1 MKATEI
7 VNQIKSVLGME
18 LSQEEKVKLAT
29 MKLDNGTEIEAEA
42 FEVGQQVFIKNEDG
56 ESIPLPVGDY
66 ILEDGQSLKVESEG
80 VIESIGEKEEEEE
93 EEVEAKEESTDEA
106 PEDNQEQPEEVV
118 AEEEKEEMNYATKEE
133 LEEVK
138 TVLEEIKEEIK
149 SLGEDKKEMKKEEAL
164 EEVEMSAEVVE
175 PIAHN
180 PEKLSSQKYKTPFKR
195 DSHLDLIR
203 KIINS

>member
-7 VNQIKSVLGME
+7 VNQIKTVLGME
-18 LSQEEKVKLAT
+18 LKEVKLAT

-42 FEVGQQVFIKNEDG
+42 FEVDQQVFIKNEDG
-56 ESIPLPVGDY
+56 ESIALPVGDY
-66 ILEDGQSLKVESEG
+66 TLEDGKTLKVETEG
-80 VIESIGEKEEEEE
+80 VIASIGEAEAEEEKEA
-93 EEVEAKEESTDEA
+93 EVEAKESE
-106 PEDNQEQPEEVV
+106 EQPEEVV
-118 AEEEKEEMNYATKEE
+118 AEDEKEEMNYATKEE

-138 TVLEEIKEEIK
+138 TVLEEIKDQIK
-149 SLGEDKKEMKKEEAL
+149 SLGDNKEDMKKEESI

-180 PEKLSSQKYKTPFKR
+180 PEALSSQKSFNPLKQ

>member
-80 VIESIGEKEEEEE
+80 VIGSMGEKEEE

-106 PEDNQEQPEEVV
+106 PGDNQEQPEEVV

-180 PEKLSSQKYKTPFKR
+180 PEKLSSQKYKTPFKK